1 MPLAVKLH
9 CSFPALLEVTNKEF
23 LLTISINF
31 QAERRL
37 KEKKFLEAEINRNVR
52 QTVGRIGI
60 WISTGLIDRDVFI
73 FEIISP
79 LKKKKIE
86 RTVGKTDS
94 LTTREQFIFSY
105 LTIILVQIIIG
116 TNVSHS
122 LLLFLDL
129 KDLKMV

>member
-37 KEKKFLEAEINRNVR
+37 KGKKYLEAEINRNVR

-73 FEIISP
+73 VEIISP

-105 LTIILVQIIIG
+105 LTIILVQIILG

-122 LLLFLDL
+122 FLLYLDL

>member
-37 KEKKFLEAEINRNVR
+37 KGKKYLEAEINRNVR

-73 FEIISP
+73 VEIISP

-94 LTTREQFIFSY
+94 LTTREQFIFSC
-105 LTIILVQIIIG
+105 LTIILVQIILG

-122 LLLFLDL
+122 FLLYLDL

>member
-37 KEKKFLEAEINRNVR
+37 KGKKYLEAEINRNVR
-52 QTVGRIGI
+52 QTFGRIGI

-105 LTIILVQIIIG
+105 LTIILVQIILG
-116 TNVSHS
+116 TNVSYS
-122 LLLFLDL
+122 FLLYLDL

>member
-9 CSFPALLEVTNKEF
+9 CSFPVLLEVTNKEF

-73 FEIISP
+73 VEIISP
-79 LKKKKIE
+79 LKKKKRKIE
-86 RTVGKTDS
+86 RTVGRICIMMLGCK
-94 LTTREQFIFSY
+94 
-105 LTIILVQIIIG
+105 G
-116 TNVSHS
+116 
-122 LLLFLDL
+122 
-129 KDLKMV
+129 

>member
-1 MPLAVKLH
+1 M
-9 CSFPALLEVTNKEF
+9 
-23 LLTISINF
+23 
-31 QAERRL
+31 
-37 KEKKFLEAEINRNVR
+37 
-52 QTVGRIGI
+52 
-60 WISTGLIDRDVFI
+60 TGLIDRDVFI
-73 FEIISP
+73 FEINSP

-105 LTIILVQIIIG
+105 LTIILVQIILG

-122 LLLFLDL
+122 FLLYLDL

>member
-9 CSFPALLEVTNKEF
+9 CSFPAPLEVTNKEF

-37 KEKKFLEAEINRNVR
+37 KGKKYLEAEINRNVR

-73 FEIISP
+73 VEIISP

-86 RTVGKTDS
+86 RIVG
-94 LTTREQFIFSY
+94 RIC
-105 LTIILVQIIIG
+105 ILMLG
-116 TNVSHS
+116 C
-122 LLLFLDL
+122 
-129 KDLKMV
+129 KG